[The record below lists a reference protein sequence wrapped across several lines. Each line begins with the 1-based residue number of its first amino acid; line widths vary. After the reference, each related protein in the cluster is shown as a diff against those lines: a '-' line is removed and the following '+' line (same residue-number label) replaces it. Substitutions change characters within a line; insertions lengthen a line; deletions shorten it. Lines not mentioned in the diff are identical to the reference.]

1 MKKNI
6 TINLFGATYAIDEDA
21 YELLKKYQDNMRSY
35 FSKKE
40 GGEEIADDIE
50 HRVAEL
56 MAELRANGV
65 EAISIEHIEQIINR
79 IGNPEQ
85 MNDSEAE
92 KETPDEEDNKKT
104 EERNRRLYRDPQD
117 AMLGGVISGLS
128 HFFGF
133 GDPTFLRLA
142 MVVLFFFS
150 ASTIL
155 IAYIVLWL
163 IVPKAE
169 TAEERLRMKGKPI
182 NSATLNEEIISGVK
196 RAKDFVQSE
205 GTKRSARGCLNS
217 LLNFIVGVGKLA
229 LIIFAFII
237 LLLLIIGLIVALTFG
252 GIGSVVS
259 FHPFFNGMEEIMVLQ
274 SIPYIDWQIGIAIF
288 FLLVAVLLPIFILG
302 KWLFN
307 FKHKSS
313 SPLMRTGLFIFWVT
327 AVVIC
332 ISMASAIGIQYKN
345 QHRNQFIENLTRN
358 NIYLCPGSWAH
369 IDNGAWELQEL
380 KGCREDIS
388 QYCTHISNGRQQRYF
403 LFQPKW
409 NTEEGMK
416 VRLCRK
422 QDLPAGKYRLEGL
435 AFADGAG
442 SFCYVNLPGREP
454 LLTEIPV
461 NDKDAN
467 GNLSEI
473 DWAASRHISFFSS
486 VKNEAKWDSI
496 SHAGRKWNV
505 MLSESFEHPG
515 GEIEFGL
522 VCNPEFTKQPWHGSE
537 IYLLDLVL
545 ARTDESKPKKNH

>member
-65 EAISIEHIEQIINR
+65 EAISIEHVEQIINR

-85 MNDSEAE
+85 MNEPASEQDVTSEEACE
-92 KETPDEEDNKKT
+92 QKESG
-104 EERNRRLYRDPQD
+104 RRRLYRDPQD
-117 AMLGGVISGLS
+117 SMLGGVISGLS

-133 GDPTFLRLA
+133 GDPTLLRLA
-142 MVVLFFFS
+142 MVLLFFFS

-155 IAYIVLWL
+155 IAYLVLW
-163 IVPKAE
+163 IVVPKAE

-196 RAKDFVQSE
+196 RAKDFVQSD

-217 LLNFIVGVGKLA
+217 LLSLIVGLGKLA

-237 LLLLIIGLIVALTFG
+237 LLLLIVGLIVGLTFG
-252 GIGSVVS
+252 SVGSLASLQPSFIGRE
-259 FHPFFNGMEEIMVLQ
+259 GIMVLT
-274 SIPYIDWQIGIAIF
+274 SIPYIDWQIGIAILSF
-288 FLLVAVLLPIFILG
+288 FVALLLPIFVLA

-307 FKHKSS
+307 FKQKSS
-313 SPLMRTGLFIFWVT
+313 SPFMRIGSFIVWVI
-327 AVVIC
+327 AVTLC
-332 ISMASAIGIQYKN
+332 ISMVSAIGIQYEN
-345 QHRNQFIENLTRN
+345 QHRNLFIENLTRN
-358 NIYLCPGSWAH
+358 NIYLSADSWQH
-369 IDNGAWELQEL
+369 IDNGAWEMLQL
-380 KGCREDIS
+380 KGCNNKIS
-388 QYCTHISNGRQQRYF
+388 NYCTHISNGRLQRYF
-403 LFQPKW
+403 LFRPAW
-409 NTEEGMK
+409 NSEEGMK

-454 LLTEIPV
+454 LLTGIPV

-545 ARTDESKPKKNH
+545 ARMDESKPKKHH

>member
-65 EAISIEHIEQIINR
+65 EAINIEHVEQIINR

-163 IVPKAE
+163 IVPKAD

-252 GIGSVVS
+252 GIGSVTS
-259 FHPFFNGMEEIMVLQ
+259 FHPFFNGMEDIMVLQ
-274 SIPYIDWQIGIAIF
+274 SIPYIDWQIGIGIF
-288 FLLVAVLLPIFILG
+288 CLLVAVLLPIFILG

-332 ISMASAIGIQYKN
+332 ISMVSAIGIQFKN

-358 NIYLCPGSWAH
+358 NIYLSAHSWQH
-369 IDNGAWELQEL
+369 IYNGAWELQEL
-380 KGCREDIS
+380 KGCHKDIS

-403 LFQPKW
+403 LFRPAW
-409 NTEEGMK
+409 NSEEGMK
-416 VRLCRK
+416 VRMCRK

-454 LLTEIPV
+454 LLTGIPV

-486 VKNEAKWDSI
+486 VKNEVKWDSI

-522 VCNPEFTKQPWHGSE
+522 VCNPEFTK
-537 IYLLDLVL
+537 
-545 ARTDESKPKKNH
+545 